1 MIMTM
6 AIEMMMMIMLMM
18 MMIMMMMKM
27 MAMMM
32 GKKSGVICGRLFCC
46 LQVRPNSSGSRT
58 SSLRGLAPILF
69 LSHFSF
75 LTSLILFTKVL
86 PLTCPFSFFRPI
98 EVLRRGFY
106 RMYRAISLGL
116 NWLTIDS
123 PLVTGA

>member
-86 PLTCPFSFFRPI
+86 PFTCPFSFFTTI
-98 EVLRRGFY
+98 EVLRRGFH
-106 RMYRAISLGL
+106 RMYRAISLGR
-116 NWLTIDS
+116 NWFTIES
-123 PLVTGA
+123 PLVKGA

>member
-6 AIEMMMMIMLMM
+6 AIEMMMMIV
-18 MMIMMMMKM
+18 MMMKM

-75 LTSLILFTKVL
+75 LISLFTKVI
-86 PLTCPFSFFRPI
+86 PLTCPFSFFYANR
-98 EVLRRGFY
+98 
-106 RMYRAISLGL
+106 S
-116 NWLTIDS
+116 S
-123 PLVTGA
+123 

>member
-6 AIEMMMMIMLMM
+6 AIEMMMMIMTMM
-18 MMIMMMMKM
+18 MMRMMTMKM

-86 PLTCPFSFFRPI
+86 PLTCPFSFFTPI

-106 RMYRAISLGL
+106 RIYRAISLGL
-116 NWLTIDS
+116 NRLTIDS
-123 PLVTGA
+123 PLVKGA

>member
-6 AIEMMMMIMLMM
+6 AIEMMMIT
-18 MMIMMMMKM
+18 MIMMDM

-86 PLTCPFSFFRPI
+86 PTLTYPISF
-98 EVLRRGFY
+98 LRQ
-106 RMYRAISLGL
+106 
-116 NWLTIDS
+116 
-123 PLVTGA
+123 